1 MSWRLPR
8 FSMYV
13 ITSSTLRYSSSGKS
27 VSSEGSSSSN
37 TAMYKAWRYLPK
49 IYLNVY
55 LAFCV
60 LGTKIMKRY
69 TRIIGFPCWSKN
81 VKPLLTEHVAD
92 ISMPYEY
99 FSHFLQNEFSL
110 ETSHVALT
118 CKTIEM
124 RYALEV
130 LIIIPN
136 Q

>member
-1 MSWRLPR
+1 MAV
-8 FSMYV
+8 F
-13 ITSSTLRYSSSGKS
+13 
-27 VSSEGSSSSN
+27 
-37 TAMYKAWRYLPK
+37 AFK

-69 TRIIGFPCWSKN
+69 TRIIGFPVGSKN

-99 FSHFLQNEFSL
+99 FSHFHKRILF

-118 CKTIEM
+118 CKAIEM

-130 LIIIPN
+130 LMIPYN